1 MSGGKGPR
9 PLPAGMPRPIED
21 LARRLQRLPGVGER
35 TAQRYAL
42 ALATMEADVA
52 SGLAAALMALPLR
65 VGACEGCGALAE
77 RRAGVAVLC
86 QVCGDTQRDGTLL
99 CVVARQVDLMA
110 IERTGAM
117 RGRYFVLGR
126 LLSPLDGV
134 GLADLPLVALRAAVT
149 AGVAEVL
156 LALPGSVDGEATGLA
171 LGAMLAAKGVRVT
184 ALARGVSHGADLE
197 FADMVTMARAIQ
209 ARGAVT

>member
-1 MSGGKGPR
+1 M
-9 PLPAGMPRPIED
+9 
-21 LARRLQRLPGVGER
+21 
-35 TAQRYAL
+35 
-42 ALATMEADVA
+42 
-52 SGLAAALMALPLR
+52 
-65 VGACEGCGALAE
+65 
-77 RRAGVAVLC
+77 LC